1 MHRPSPRAILALLI
15 AGCGRAAPTAAQ
27 GTGPTP
33 FGYDRAAPLAVDTVR
48 QPDRGDIRMYAIS
61 YASPDGGRVTGVL
74 AVPPGGGRHPALLLL
89 HGLPGN
95 AQGAMAALGL
105 PAARR
110 GAVALAIDAPWVR
123 RGGLPDFTVRDSVE
137 QVQLIRDLQRA
148 VDVLVARG
156 DVDAARIGYIGG
168 SYGGAMGALFVGI
181 ERRLRAANLFVPD
194 GGLLAHFTDADGTPN
209 GPLAGLSADAQ
220 ARWIAAMDPIEPIR
234 FVGRSSPTPLLIQS
248 ARQDQLVDRDDAE
261 ALQRAAGDPKEVAWY
276 DAGHGL
282 ALFPAAARD
291 RAAFFARELGLPVE

>member
-1 MHRPSPRAILALLI
+1 MRHPLLHPPMVMLLA
-15 AGCGRAAPTAAQ
+15 ACGTTVPTEAQ
-27 GTGPTP
+27 SVGDP
-33 FGYDRAAPLAVDTVR
+33 FSYDRAAPLAIDTVR
-48 QPDRGDIRMYAIS
+48 QADREGIRMYAIS

-74 AVPPGGGRHPALLLL
+74 AVPPGSGRHAALLLM
-89 HGLPGN
+89 HGLPGD
-95 AQGAMAALGL
+95 ARGAMTALGL

-123 RGGLPDFTVRDSVE
+123 RGGLPDLTVRDSVE
-137 QVQLIRDLQRA
+137 QVQLMRDLQRG
-148 VDVLVARG
+148 VDLLVARD
-156 DVDAARIGYIGG
+156 DVDPARIGYVGG

-194 GGLLAHFTDADGTPN
+194 GGLVAHFTEADGTPT
-209 GPLAGLSADAQ
+209 GPLAALDADAQ

-261 ALQRAAGDPKEVAWY
+261 ALQRAAAEPKQVAWY
-276 DAGHGL
+276 EAGHGL

-291 RAAFFARELGLPVE
+291 RAAFLARELGIPVE